1 MMAYVGTLDLAVSR
15 KKKSIDVVY
24 TVTPG
29 VTVVVFSQAVN
40 TVQQTVLIVTEE
52 EKKFYIFDFIRNM
65 LPEEKVLVF
74 VGKKLKWVLVTR
86 CNIYI
91 NIS

>member
-15 KKKSIDVVY
+15 KKKNQLMLS
-24 TVTPG
+24 TPC

>member
-1 MMAYVGTLDLAVSR
+1 MAYVGTLDLAVSR

-24 TVTPG
+24 TVTPC
-29 VTVVVFSQAVN
+29 VTVVLFSQAVN

-74 VGKKLKWVLVTR
+74 VGKKLKWVLVTC